1 MLRNSFH
8 QEIPQWRRTTISKIK
23 IQTSRM
29 DTSSEEQV
37 FLAEDVVENLKE
49 QIQGEVLLPS
59 HDDYDQA
66 RRIWNGMI
74 DKCPALIVRCT
85 GPADVIDAVKF
96 AREHDLLVSVRG
108 GGHNV
113 AGNALCDNGMVID
126 LSQMKGIRVDLK
138 SETARAQAGV
148 TLGELDRE
156 TQVFGLSVPSGIV
169 TTTGIAGLTLG
180 GGFGYLAR
188 KYGLSIDNLISV
200 DMVTAEGEF
209 LTASETENEDLFW
222 GLRGGG
228 GNFGIVTS
236 FEYKLQKIGPI
247 VLGGIL
253 LHPMEAAPEFLRFYR
268 DFIADAPNELT
279 VVPLLR
285 LAPPAPFLPKELHG
299 KPVVGIIVL
308 YAGSIED
315 GESLI
320 APLRQYGTPLI
331 DGIGPK
337 PFRALQSLLDAAAQ
351 PGFHYYVKSE
361 FLPALSD
368 DMIDTLVDHASRITS
383 PLSVIAG
390 FHLGGAI
397 SRVDEDATAYSH
409 RDAAYSLILNTAWID
424 PAESEKHI
432 QWTRTFWK
440 ALQPFSSGG
449 AYVNFQSHDEGEERV
464 KTTYGTAKYERLTAL
479 KQKYDPSNFFRLNQ
493 NIKPTS

>member
-1 MLRNSFH
+1 MS
-8 QEIPQWRRTTISKIK
+8 SIK
-23 IQTSRM
+23 ITTLS
-29 DTSSEEQV
+29 DEKA
-37 FLAEDVVENLKE
+37 FLAEDDVEKLKSL
-49 QIQGEVLLPS
+49 IKGDVLLPT
-59 HDDYDQA
+59 DKEYDNA
-66 RRIWNGMI
+66 RKIWNGMI
-74 DKCPALIVRCT
+74 DKHPALIVRCS
-85 GPADVIDAVKF
+85 GPADVIDSVKF
-96 AREHDLLVSVRG
+96 ARKHDLLVSVRG

-138 SETARAQAGV
+138 SGTTRAQAGV

-180 GGFGYLAR
+180 GGFGYISR

-200 DMVTAEGEF
+200 DMVTAEGKF
-209 LTASETENEDLFW
+209 LTVSKTENEDLFW
-222 GLRGGG
+222 GLCGGG

-247 VLGGIL
+247 VLGGML
-253 LHPMEAAPEFLRFYR
+253 LHPMEDAREFLRYYR
-268 DFIADAPNELT
+268 DFIVDAPDELT

-285 LAPPAPFLPKELHG
+285 LAPAAPFLPKEVHG
-299 KPVVGIIVL
+299 KPVVGVIVL
-308 YAGSIED
+308 YTGTIEE

-320 APLRQYGTPLI
+320 APLRQYGTPLV

-337 PFRALQSLLDAAAQ
+337 PFRALQSMLDVSAQ
-351 PGFHYYVKSE
+351 PGWNYYVKSE

-368 DMIDTLVDHASRITS
+368 DIIDTLVEHASRITS

-397 SRVDEDATAYSH
+397 SRVDENATAYSH
-409 RDAAYSLILNTAWID
+409 RDAAYSLIFNTAWID
-424 PAESEKHI
+424 PDESEKHI
-432 QWTRTFWK
+432 QWTRAFWK
-440 ALQPFSSGG
+440 AIQPFSIGG
-449 AYVNFQSHDEGEERV
+449 AYVNFQSQDEGEDRV
-464 KTTYGTAKYERLTAL
+464 KTTYGTAKLERLSAL
-479 KQKYDPSNFFRLNQ
+479 KQKYDPTNFFRLNR